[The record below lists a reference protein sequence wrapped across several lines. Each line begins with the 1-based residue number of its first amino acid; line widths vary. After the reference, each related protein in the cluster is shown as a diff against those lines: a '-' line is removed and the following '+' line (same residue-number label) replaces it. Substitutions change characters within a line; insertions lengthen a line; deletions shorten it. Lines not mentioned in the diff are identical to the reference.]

1 MKKMDTGR
9 DVMLTGLAVQLVT
22 FGFFIAATIRFDF
35 KSRSLA
41 TLGSGRPRW
50 RILLWALYASS
61 VLIMVCPSLPRLAFA
76 SQLIM
81 CGVS

>member
-1 MKKMDTGR
+1 MKKMNTGR
-9 DVMLTGLAVQLVT
+9 NVMLTGLAVQIVT

-50 RILLWALYASS
+50 RILLWALYANS
-61 VLIMVCPSLPRLAFA
+61 VLIMVRSSPKIGFA
-76 SQLIM
+76 SKLTHM
-81 CGVS
+81 LG